1 MITIFVPSIMV
12 SSMLSL
18 TAFLQAESQWWK
30 GPLAAL
36 FLLGVGFLPIFVAD
50 GQDNFG
56 SDQPIL
62 SLPATAWLCA
72 AIIFIGSIP
81 ALLLRRQLKPKKIA
95 VWVFFWRGGTY
106 FLCPHDHC
114 SDLRSQTI

>member
-1 MITIFVPSIMV
+1 MIAIFVTSIMV

-56 SDQPIL
+56 SDQPML
-62 SLPATAWLCA
+62 SLSATAWLCA
-72 AIIFIGSIP
+72 AIVFIGSTL
-81 ALLLRRQLKPKKIA
+81 ALLLRRQLQPKKIA
-95 VWVFFWRGGTY
+95 VWVFFGGGAFIFCALMITA
-106 FLCPHDHC
+106 L
-114 SDLRSQTI
+114 T